1 MKKQLVNG
9 ILAAIVAC
17 AFGLS
22 GCNYEVPGDDG
33 HGFGTG
39 GGGSSAADVNGRLP
53 GKFSVSKDKK
63 VSFSKGNLQYRASS
77 NTWRFAE
84 NQYNFVGGTS
94 EKGDYEL
101 GNVYYSGVKC
111 SNNLISSTYDGW
123 IDLFGWGTSGW
134 ASGYPSC
141 MPFNT
146 STKKEDYIHGVDL
159 TGDFIHADWGIHN
172 AIANGGKK
180 PGLWRLLTFDEW
192 DYIRNKRP
200 NASKLIGMGG
210 VYDTQ
215 CTILLPDNF
224 NLDGITDFQGLVDA
238 HYITFSSYE
247 DYDKWRADYGKEYDK
262 LEAAGVVFLPKAY
275 YRRGNTVL
283 FGTPYI
289 EYWKSTHYAYNE
301 GDMGALSMLCHT
313 DYPGVGFL
321 TFVNE
326 GLAVRLV
333 QDIK

>member
-1 MKKQLVNG
+1 MKQYFM
-9 ILAAIVAC
+9 IFSLAAIMATGC
-17 AFGLS
+17 LS
-22 GCNYEVPGDDG
+22 SCESNDPS
-33 HGFGTG
+33 G
-39 GGGSSAADVNGRLP
+39 GGGGGQGGSSVAINGRLP

-77 NTWRFAE
+77 NTWRFAV
-84 NQYNFVGGTS
+84 NQYDFVGGTS

-146 STKKEDYIHGVDL
+146 STNKEDYIHGVDL
-159 TGDFIHADWGIHN
+159 TDDFIHADWGIHN
-172 AIANGGKK
+172 AIVNGGKK

-192 DYIRNKRP
+192 DYIKNKRP

-238 HYITFSSYE
+238 DYISFSSYE
-247 DYDKWRADYGKEYDK
+247 DYDEWRADFGKEYDE

-275 YRRGNTVL
+275 ERRGNIVL
-283 FGTPYI
+283 FGTPTI
-289 EYWKSTHYAYNE
+289 EYWTSTHYSTNE
-301 GDMGALSMLCHT
+301 LDMGALSMQCHT
-313 DYPGVGFL
+313 DNYATGFMN
-321 TFVNE
+321 FVNY

-333 QDIK
+333 QEIK